1 MWAAQSSR
9 GRPGLTRGSGDIV
22 SSVKDL
28 TVGRGWTPAQDAAAD
43 LAGDA
48 AASPSVG
55 AANPAGDPAA
65 NPAFAADLLTAI
77 SAVRRTTRRAVR
89 HASPTEPL
97 PATRSELL
105 RLTVSR
111 PGITVA
117 EAAREMRLAPNTVS
131 TIVGSLA
138 TQGLITRG
146 RSRAD
151 GRTVRLTPTARA
163 RQRLAQWRDL
173 RAELAGHAL
182 AGLPASDQEALS
194 AAIPALMRLAELMED
209 PAANAAGAEEA
220 G

>member
-1 MWAAQSSR
+1 M
-9 GRPGLTRGSGDIV
+9 
-22 SSVKDL
+22 KDL
-28 TVGRGWTPAQDAAAD
+28 TAGRGWLPAEDAAAVPAAVPAFA
-43 LAGDA
+43 AG
-48 AASPSVG
+48 PG
-55 AANPAGDPAA
+55 AADPQV
-65 NPAFAADLLTAI
+65 PQAFAADLLTAI

-151 GRTVRLTPTARA
+151 GRTVRLTPTAKA

-173 RAELAGHAL
+173 RAELAAHAL
-182 AGLPASDQEALS
+182 AGLPAGDREALG

-209 PAANAAGAEEA
+209 PAAAAAGVKEA

>member
-1 MWAAQSSR
+1 M
-9 GRPGLTRGSGDIV
+9 
-22 SSVKDL
+22 KDL
-28 TVGRGWTPAQDAAAD
+28 TTGRGWLPTEDTAEEAAAD
-43 LAGDA
+43 
-48 AASPSVG
+48 PQV
-55 AANPAGDPAA
+55 PQ
-65 NPAFAADLLTAI
+65 AFAADLLTAI

-151 GRTVRLTPTARA
+151 GRTVRLTPTAKA

-173 RAELAGHAL
+173 RAELAAHAL
-182 AGLPASDQEALS
+182 AGLPAGDRDALG

-209 PAANAAGAEEA
+209 PAAAAAGVKEA

>member
-1 MWAAQSSR
+1 
-9 GRPGLTRGSGDIV
+9 
-22 SSVKDL
+22 VKDL
-28 TVGRGWTPAQDAAAD
+28 TASRGWLPAQDRAADPAADHAADPAADPAADHAANPAADAAAD
-43 LAGDA
+43 T
-48 AASPSVG
+48 
-55 AANPAGDPAA
+55 
-65 NPAFAADLLTAI
+65 AFAADLLTAI

-151 GRTVRLTPTARA
+151 GRTVRLTPTAKA

-173 RAELAGHAL
+173 RAELAADAL
-182 AGLPASDQEALS
+182 AGLPTSDQDALR
-194 AAIPALMRLAELMED
+194 AAIPALMRLAGLMED
-209 PAANAAGAEEA
+209 PAANAAGAKEA